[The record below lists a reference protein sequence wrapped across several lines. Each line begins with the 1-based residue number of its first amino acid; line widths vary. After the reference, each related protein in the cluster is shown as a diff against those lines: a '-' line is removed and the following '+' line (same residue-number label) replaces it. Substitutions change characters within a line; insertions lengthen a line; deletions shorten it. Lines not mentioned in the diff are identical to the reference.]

1 MNVYTMDQMI
11 AELAIPLIHAHEL
24 EDGFHCSPVLPG
36 FRVFEL
42 EAVPNTV
49 AELLEFGEVRFQN
62 KSKGIESKTVSVFY
76 SAPDCITI
84 KK

>member
-1 MNVYTMDQMI
+1 MDQVI

-24 EDGFHCSPVLPG
+24 EDGVHCSPVLAG

-42 EAVPNTV
+42 KAVPNTV

-62 KSKGIESKTVSVFY
+62 ISKSIESKTVSV
-76 SAPDCITI
+76 
-84 KK
+84 